1 MSSVEEGTKEKEVCF
16 LGPEDVTILTDYLI
30 ILLTQVKKVVMTD
43 ADRTKNREGSTL
55 TYGLRCRH
63 CGGLEKGSYFPSS
76 KKSLQACTASLHNH
90 LLNCSHVPPNL
101 VRAVKLS
108 KNTHKS
114 QLSLPRVDQRTFFR
128 QMWERVNGDY
138 DGFDDASVRRVFQ
151 KVNAI
156 VESCALKNERN
167 VEAAAYTE
175 EDFQLVLECLR
186 MPFTP
191 DNTDIFEN
199 APDADITPEPLR
211 MHNPPNKV
219 MHHDVGGG
227 NVIRT
232 EGVKMQ
238 GTLQGTRKR
247 VLSVRKC
254 NIISSEVKVEGKK
267 WEPNKSLKSLF

>member
-1 MSSVEEGTKEKEVCF
+1 MSLCSEKDVCF
-16 LGPEDVTILTDYLI
+16 LGPEDVEILTDYLI

-55 TYGLRCRH
+55 TYGFRCRH

-76 KKSLQACTASLHNH
+76 KKSLQACTTSLHNH
-90 LLNCSHVPPNL
+90 LMSCTNVPPSL
-101 VRAVKLS
+101 ARAVKLS

-114 QLSLPRVDQRTFFR
+114 QLSLHRIDQRTFFR
-128 QMWERVNGDY
+128 HMWERVNGDY
-138 DGFDDASVRRVFQ
+138 DGFDDASVKLVLQ

-156 VESCALKNERN
+156 VESCALKTERN
-167 VEAAAYTE
+167 AEAAAFTE
-175 EDFQLVLECLR
+175 EDFQHVLECLQ

-199 APDADITPEPLR
+199 APAIDITPEPLR
-211 MHNPPNKV
+211 MHNPQNNALL
-219 MHHDVGGG
+219 HDVRGGS
-227 NVIRT
+227 VIRT
-232 EGVKMQ
+232 EEKKMQ

-254 NIISSEVKVEGKK
+254 NIITEVKVEKK
-267 WEPNKSLKSLF
+267 WVPNKSLKSLF

>member
-1 MSSVEEGTKEKEVCF
+1 MSSLEGPKKKDVCF
-16 LGPEDVTILTDYLI
+16 LGPEDVNILTDYLV

-55 TYGLRCRH
+55 TYGFRCRH

-90 LLNCSHVPPNL
+90 LLTCTHVPSNL
-101 VRAVKLS
+101 ARAVKLS

-128 QMWERVNGDY
+128 HMWERVNGDY
-138 DGFDDASVRRVFQ
+138 DGFDDASIKQVFQ

-156 VESCALKNERN
+156 VESCALNTERN
-167 VEAAAYTE
+167 IVYTE
-175 EDFQLVLECLR
+175 EDFQLVLECLQ
-186 MPFTP
+186 MPHTP
-191 DNTDIFEN
+191 DNIDIFEN
-199 APDADITPEPLR
+199 APDVDITPEPLR
-211 MHNPPNKV
+211 MHNPPNYALP
-219 MHHDVGGG
+219 HDVRER

-232 EGVKMQ
+232 EGVKM
-238 GTLQGTRKR
+238 QGTRKR

-254 NIISSEVKVEGKK
+254 NIITSEVKVEKK